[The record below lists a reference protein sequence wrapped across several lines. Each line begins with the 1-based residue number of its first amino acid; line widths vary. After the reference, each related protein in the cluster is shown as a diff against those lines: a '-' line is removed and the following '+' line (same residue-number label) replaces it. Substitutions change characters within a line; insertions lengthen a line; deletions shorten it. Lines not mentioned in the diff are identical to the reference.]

1 MKNTLQKGFTL
12 VELLIVIVILAIL
25 ATLAYPSYERFIR
38 KSRLENVRSE
48 LLINA
53 KNLERFY
60 AQNRTFEKFPA
71 TDLVQNE
78 YFTIQFFNYQ
88 NTPEEKKNPSA
99 SGFLLEA
106 KPNDEYKSKETC
118 SVYLDSDGIFWASS
132 SANSEDC
139 PGYEHIDQK

>member
-12 VELLIVIVILAIL
+12 VELLI
-25 ATLAYPSYERFIR
+25 
-38 KSRLENVRSE
+38 
-48 LLINA
+48 NA
-53 KNLERFY
+53 QNLERFY
-60 AQNRTFEKFPA
+60 AQNRTFENFPA

-78 YFTIQFFNYQ
+78 YFTIQFFDYQ
-88 NTPEEKKNPSA
+88 NTQKGKENPSA
-99 SGFLLEA
+99 LGFLLEA
-106 KPNDEYKSKETC
+106 KPNDGYKSKETC

>member
-12 VELLIVIVILAIL
+12 VELLIVIAIL

-53 KNLERFY
+53 QNLERFY
-60 AQNRTFEKFPA
+60 AQNRTFENFPA

-78 YFTIQFFNYQ
+78 YFTIQFFDYQ
-88 NTPEEKKNPSA
+88 NTQKGKENPSA
-99 SGFLLEA
+99 LGFLLEA
-106 KPNDEYKSKETC
+106 KPNDGYKSKETC

>member
-53 KNLERFY
+53 HNLERFY

-78 YFTIQFFNYQ
+78 YFTIRFFKYQ
-88 NTPEEKKNPSA
+88 NTQKENPSA

-106 KPNDEYKSKETC
+106 KPNDGYKSKETC

-132 SANSEDC
+132 SASSEDC

>member
-53 KNLERFY
+53 HNLERFY
-60 AQNRTFEKFPA
+60 AQKRTFENFPA

-78 YFTIQFFNYQ
+78 YFTIRFFKYQ
-88 NTPEEKKNPSA
+88 NTQKENPSA

-106 KPNDEYKSKETC
+106 KPNDGYKSKETC

-132 SANSEDC
+132 SASSEDC

>member
-53 KNLERFY
+53 QNLERFY
-60 AQNRTFEKFPA
+60 AQNRTFENFPA

-78 YFTIQFFNYQ
+78 YFTIQFFDYQ
-88 NTPEEKKNPSA
+88 NTQKGKKNPSA

-106 KPNDEYKSKETC
+106 KPNDGYKSKETC

-132 SANSEDC
+132 SASSEDC

>member
-53 KNLERFY
+53 QNLERFY
-60 AQNRTFEKFPA
+60 AQNRTFENFPA

-78 YFTIQFFNYQ
+78 YFTIQFF
-88 NTPEEKKNPSA
+88 ENPSA

-106 KPNDEYKSKETC
+106 KPNDGYKSKEAC
-118 SVYLDSDGIFWASS
+118 SVYLDSDGIFWASN
-132 SANSEDC
+132 ADC

>member
-12 VELLIVIVILAIL
+12 VELLIVILAIL

-53 KNLERFY
+53 HNLERFY

-78 YFTIQFFNYQ
+78 YFTIRFFKYQ
-88 NTPEEKKNPSA
+88 NTQKENPSA

-106 KPNDEYKSKETC
+106 KPNDGYKSKETC

-132 SANSEDC
+132 SASSEDC

>member
-25 ATLAYPSYERFIR
+25 ATLSYPSYERFIR

-53 KNLERFY
+53 HNLERFY
-60 AQNRTFEKFPA
+60 AQNRTFENFPA

-78 YFTIQFFNYQ
+78 YFTIRFF
-88 NTPEEKKNPSA
+88 ENPSA
-99 SGFLLEA
+99 SGFLIEA
-106 KPNDEYKSKETC
+106 KPNDGYKSKEAC
-118 SVYLDSDGIFWASS
+118 SVYLDSDGIFWASN
-132 SANSEDC
+132 ADC